1 MTANLTAPTVGQASW
16 KSTLAAIGIAIAGS
30 VVANSVIALVARG
43 PLDASSEF
51 QPLTP
56 AAYIPLTVLGVI
68 AGAIGWRLVV
78 TRSRNAASVLRW
90 LAPAVVAVSLVPDA
104 ALLVDTETQPGT
116 TTAGAVA
123 LMLMHVAVAAVAV
136 PTFRRLLPPRS

>member
-1 MTANLTAPTVGQASW
+1 MTANLAAPTVGKASW
-16 KSTLAAIGIAIAGS
+16 KSTLAAIGVAIAGS
-30 VVANSVIALVARG
+30 VVANSIIALVARG
-43 PLDASSEF
+43 PLDAPSEF

-78 TRSRNAASVLRW
+78 ARSRNATSVLRW
-90 LAPAVVAVSLVPDA
+90 LVPAVVAVSLVPDA

-116 TTAGAVA
+116 TTAGVVA

-136 PTFRRLLPPRS
+136 PTFRRFLPPRS